1 MTQPQFRPGLILQ
14 LPRVRGAYA
23 ENVDL
28 GKMTW
33 FRTGGSAEIMFK
45 PKDRDDLSLFLS
57 ARPVDV
63 PLTVIG
69 VGSNLLVRDGGVP
82 GVVIRLGREFAEI
95 AVEENEMRVGAGA
108 LDLSVALTAQEKGK
122 TGLEFLSGI
131 PGLIGGALRMNAGAF
146 GSEMKDVVI
155 NAVALDGA
163 GEIKELSLDDL
174 GFSYRS
180 SAVPED
186 WIFVSTRLHVR
197 PGDKKEI
204 VRRMNEIQAAR
215 QANQPFRRATA
226 GSTFANPPGA
236 KAWELIER
244 AGCRGLSKGGAK
256 VSEKH
261 CNFLLNT
268 GTATAADIEGLGEE
282 IRKRVAEETGV
293 VLKWEIRR
301 LGIPANENGLKEVAA
316 EGDAS

>member
-1 MTQPQFRPGLILQ
+1 MIQAQFQPGLILQ
-14 LPRVRGAYA
+14 LPRVRGGYI
-23 ENVDL
+23 ENADL

-33 FRTGGSAEIMFK
+33 FRTGGPAEIMFK
-45 PKDRDDLSLFLS
+45 PKDRDDLSQFLG

-95 AVEENEMRVGAGA
+95 AVQGDEIAVGAGA
-108 LDLSVALTAQEKGK
+108 LDLTVALTAQDKGK

-155 NAVALDGA
+155 NAVALDAA
-163 GEIKELSLDDL
+163 GEVKRLSLSDL
-174 GFSYRS
+174 GFAYRS

-186 WIFVSTRLHVR
+186 WIFISTRLRVR
-197 PGDKKEI
+197 PGDKNEI

-215 QANQPFRRATA
+215 QVNQPFRRATA

-244 AGCRGLSKGGAK
+244 AGCRGLSRGGAK

-268 GTATAADIEGLGEE
+268 GEATAADIESLGEE
-282 IRKRVAEETGV
+282 IRRRVAEETGV
-293 VLKWEIRR
+293 VLEWEIRR
-301 LGIPANENGLKEVAA
+301 LGLHANENGTKGTAA
-316 EGDAS
+316 KGGAS

>member
-1 MTQPQFRPGLILQ
+1 MTQVQFKPGLILQ
-14 LPRVRGAYA
+14 LPRVRGGYT
-23 ENVDL
+23 ENADL

-33 FRTGGSAEIMFK
+33 FRTGGPAEIMFK
-45 PKDRDDLSLFLS
+45 PKDRDDLSQFLS
-57 ARPVDV
+57 ARPMDV

-95 AVEENEMRVGAGA
+95 DVRGNEMTVGAGA
-108 LDLSVALTAQEKGK
+108 LDLTVALTAQEKGK

-146 GSEMKDVVI
+146 GAEMNDVVI
-155 NAVALDGA
+155 SAEALDADGNT
-163 GEIKELSLDDL
+163 KQLSLNDL
-174 GFSYRS
+174 GFAYRS

-186 WIFVSTRLHVR
+186 WIFVSARLSVQ
-197 PGDKKEI
+197 PGDKKKI
-204 VRRMNEIQAAR
+204 IRRMNDIQAAR
-215 QANQPFRRATA
+215 QVNQPFRQATA

-244 AGCRGLSKGGAK
+244 AGCRDLSRGGAR

-268 GTATAADIEGLGEE
+268 GGATAADIESLGEE
-282 IRKRVAEETGV
+282 IRRRVAEKTGI
-293 VLKWEIRR
+293 VLEWEIRR
-301 LGIPANENGLKEVAA
+301 LGLH
-316 EGDAS
+316 EGDNGVNTVVEGDVS